1 MAETE
6 GKTLELIELSAN
18 TRETTGKGAARKMR
32 ANKAIPAIVYG
43 GKKEPVMLSLDT
55 PGFDKIIRDNGTT
68 GLFFNLKVE
77 GGQEKMVMLKNLQ
90 MDAFGLQYLHVDF
103 HEIDM
108 DAKVSVTIP
117 VETTGVSVGVKE
129 GGMLQIIRREL
140 EILCK
145 PKDTPEAIVLDISE
159 MAVGDALHVEDI
171 NLGDTIEIPHE
182 VNFTVITVVPPVAEE
197 STDEEE
203 DDLLEEGEAAAEPAA
218 E

>member
-1 MAETE
+1 M
-6 GKTLELIELSAN
+6 ELIELSAN

-43 GKKEPVMLSLDT
+43 GKNEPVMLSLDT
-55 PGFDKIIRDNGTT
+55 PIFDKIIRDRGTT

-90 MDAFGLQYLHVDF
+90 MDAFGLKYLHVDF

-117 VETTGVSVGVKE
+117 VETTGMSVGVKE

-140 EILCK
+140 DILCK

-159 MAVGDALHVEDI
+159 LAIGDALHVEDI
-171 NLGDTIEIPHE
+171 DLGDAIEIPHE
-182 VNFTVITVVPPVAEE
+182 VNFTVITVVPPTAEE
-197 STDEEE
+197 ATDEED
-203 DDLLEEGEAAAEPAA
+203 DDLLEEAEVAAEPAS

>member
-1 MAETE
+1 M
-6 GKTLELIELSAN
+6 ELIELSAN

-32 ANKAIPAIVYG
+32 ANKVIPAIVYG

-55 PGFDKIIRDNGTT
+55 PTFDKIIRDNGTT